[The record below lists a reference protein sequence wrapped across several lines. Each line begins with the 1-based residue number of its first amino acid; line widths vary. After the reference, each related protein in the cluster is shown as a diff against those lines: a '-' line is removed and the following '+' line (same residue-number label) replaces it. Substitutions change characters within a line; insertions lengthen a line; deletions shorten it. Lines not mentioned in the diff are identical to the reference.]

1 MYGRMKEWINKRVNE
16 RNKQTKKKEK
26 TEPMSEWINKGVN
39 KWMKGRKRWE
49 NERIHE
55 SKGKWKEWTEEWRN
69 VKNGL
74 TNKGKKGREEGVIQ
88 EKKKNARMN
97 GRNEQ
102 LREWINE

>member
-1 MYGRMKEWINKRVNE
+1 
-16 RNKQTKKKEK
+16 
-26 TEPMSEWINKGVN
+26 MSEWIKKGVN

-74 TNKGKKGREEGVIQ
+74 TNKGKKGREEGMIE
-88 EKKKNARMN
+88 EKKKNAGMN